1 MNSMTLRNRGIMVSL
16 SALALLASLLVA
28 FALPVQIASWLSDDA
43 SAQPPQ
49 SGAAHWPIARTG
61 AHAWPSTGNRAA
73 DNAGQPV
80 PRGDLRGDIVD
91 NARRSPP
98 PRPEAPRSRH

>member
-1 MNSMTLRNRGIMVSL
+1 MKSMTLRNPGIMVSL
-16 SALALLASLLVA
+16 SALALLASLT
-28 FALPVQIASWLSDDA
+28 LPGQVASWLSDDA

-49 SGAAHWPIARTG
+49 SGEAHWPIARTG
-61 AHAWPSTGNRAA
+61 AHAWPATGNRTA
-73 DNAGQPV
+73 DNTGQPV

-98 PRPEAPRSRH
+98 ARPEPPRSRH

>member
-1 MNSMTLRNRGIMVSL
+1 MNPMTLRNRGIMVSL
-16 SALALLASLLVA
+16 SALALLASLT
-28 FALPVQIASWLSDDA
+28 LPGQLASWLSDDA

-49 SGAAHWPIARTG
+49 SAAAHWPIARTG
-61 AHAWPSTGNRAA
+61 AHAWPPTGNRAA
-73 DNAGQPV
+73 DNAAQPV

-98 PRPEAPRSRH
+98 PNPQAQPPRSRH